1 MTDNLKTKVT
11 DAVESGRIRADEA
24 LRNARAKASDAA
36 SVAKTKANDAIAATK
51 STAQSASEKTVQSVE
66 KNPLAALIGGL
77 AIGAIAAALLP
88 RTEREDNAVGSV
100 GTKLRDTASNAVK
113 SARASGMEQLDA
125 LGVNSDAAKDQLRG
139 LVDKI
144 AKAATS
150 AAEAAGDSL
159 KRR

>member
-1 MTDNLKTKVT
+1 MTDSLKTKMT
-11 DAVESGRIRADEA
+11 DAVETGRIRADEA
-24 LRNARAKASDAA
+24 LRDARAKASDAA
-36 SVAKTKANDAIAATK
+36 SFAKSKASEAISVTKN
-51 STAQSASEKTVQSVE
+51 TAQSATEKTVQSVE

-113 SARASGMEQLDA
+113 SARASGIERLDA
-125 LGVNSDAAKDQLRG
+125 LGVNPDAAKDQFRG